1 MKQCRVCG
9 ETKELYE
16 FVTRN
21 SLSSGKDKICKQCA
35 ADYMYFRKHG
45 TLVREKKPRVNSAE
59 IRIENDEEGTKEVL
73 KRLGYD
79 LNSELTVHQQF
90 MIRHNLV
97 D

>member
-1 MKQCRVCG
+1 MPKIKLNKEKVVEIKRRLMNG
-9 ETKELYE
+9 ETHQKL
-16 FVTRN
+16 
-21 SLSSGKDKICKQCA
+21 A
-35 ADYMYFRKHG
+35 
-45 TLVREKKPRVNSAE
+45 
-59 IRIENDEEGTKEVL
+59 IENDEEGTKEVL